1 MPLFSSRKVLVQP
14 APKTK
19 LGELSE
25 VLRTALWNDF
35 YKIYKSR
42 VTRSGVQDRVERPMA
57 ELLRFVW
64 SEYLGNAV
72 DDYPGHDKMI
82 EEIRRLFSSDEWF
95 VPLDLLELLYAN
107 ADHLGIFRP
116 GFDQHINGRLDV
128 TNAAYSFVNGRFVD
142 RMTEEEKD
150 SVGQAMSSPLD
161 LVNGHMIEAAR
172 LLADRRNP
180 SLANCVKE
188 AILAV
193 EAQAR
198 ASVNDD
204 SLTLNQAINKLDAKL
219 ELHPDSKLPSRLCTI
234 GPVMREVCDTGRN
247 DRTRMSPVKRHD

>member
-1 MPLFSSRKVLVQP
+1 
-14 APKTK
+14 
-19 LGELSE
+19 
-25 VLRTALWNDF
+25 
-35 YKIYKSR
+35 
-42 VTRSGVQDRVERPMA
+42 
-57 ELLRFVW
+57 
-64 SEYLGNAV
+64 
-72 DDYPGHDKMI
+72 
-82 EEIRRLFSSDEWF
+82 
-95 VPLDLLELLYAN
+95 LLELLYAN

-128 TNAAYSFVNGRFVD
+128 TNATYSFVNGRFVD

-161 LVNGHMIEAAR
+161 PVNGHMIEAAR

-180 SLANCVKE
+180 SLANCLKE

-219 ELHPDSKLPSRLCTI
+219 ELNPPIQNCHQGFVRSDQ
-234 GPVMREVCDTGRN
+234 
-247 DRTRMSPVKRHD
+247 